1 MMLDTGIGP
10 IGIRT
15 QSSTVSNS
23 CFVSLI
29 DVSSLWPVSNI
40 ITRILSTLAP
50 CHRETSSECMLS
62 VVESLAAC
70 PYTTIYRLTNKAGI
84 VVHAAKSLYIVEDLA
99 K

>member
-29 DVSSLWPVSNI
+29 DVSSLWPISDI
-40 ITRILSTLAP
+40 ITGICSTLAP
-50 CHRETSSECMLS
+50 CYRETSSKGMLS
-62 VVESLAAC
+62 VAESSPAC
-70 PYTTIYRLTNKAGI
+70 PYTTIYHLGWDSHTC
-84 VVHAAKSLYIVEDLA
+84 SYYST
-99 K
+99 

>member
-40 ITRILSTLAP
+40 ITRIRSILAP
-50 CHRETSSECMLS
+50 CYRETSSKC
-62 VVESLAAC
+62 VVESLAVSL
-70 PYTTIYRLTNKAGI
+70 YTTIYHLSQT
-84 VVHAAKSLYIVEDLA
+84 ST
-99 K
+99 

>member
-40 ITRILSTLAP
+40 IAGIRSTLAP
-50 CHRETSSECMLS
+50 WYCRTSPKCMLF
-62 VVESLAAC
+62 VAESSAAC
-70 PYTTIYRLTNKAGI
+70 PYTTIYHLPQTRLG
-84 VVHAAKSLYIVEDLA
+84 
-99 K
+99 